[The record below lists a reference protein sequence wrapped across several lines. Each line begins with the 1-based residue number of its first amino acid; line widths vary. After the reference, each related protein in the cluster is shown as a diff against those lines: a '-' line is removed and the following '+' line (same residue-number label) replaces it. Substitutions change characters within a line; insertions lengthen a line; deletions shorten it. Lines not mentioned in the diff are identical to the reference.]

1 MNNAEWSRL
10 RLNRLTSAEGAL
22 KIARVELVAPCT
34 RFQESFLRALTN
46 YQAEG
51 RYLDLDRDQLE
62 ADFAA
67 YIAKL
72 AAQANPEL
80 PVPSRRVPET
90 TLWYVSSSE
99 FLARISIR
107 HWLTPR
113 LRRFGG
119 HIGYDVAPTA
129 RRQGH
134 ATRVLALAIPVARDL
149 GIDQALLTCDVDNI
163 ASRKVIETNG
173 GVLHDETTDR
183 LRFWL
188 PTHGQATG

>member
-1 MNNAEWSRL
+1 L
-10 RLNRLTSAEGAL
+10 RKNLLTSPEEPL
-22 KIARVELVAPCT
+22 KIVRVELVAPCT
-34 RFQESFLRALTN
+34 RFQESFLRGLTN

-51 RYLDLDRDQLE
+51 RYLDLDREQLE
-62 ADFAA
+62 ADFARYVA
-67 YIAKL
+67 GL
-72 AAQANPEL
+72 AVQADPVL
-80 PVPSRRVPET
+80 PRSPGRVPET
-90 TLWYVSSSE
+90 TLWYVSGSE
-99 FLARISIR
+99 FFGRISIR
-107 HWLTPR
+107 HRLTPQ

-134 ATRVLALAIPVARDL
+134 ATRALALAIPVAHDL
-149 GIDQALLTCDVDNI
+149 GIDHALLTCDVDNI
-163 ASRKVIETNG
+163 ASRKVIESNG